1 MCKVKKMRANM
12 ELKLKIRA
20 VLQLSLFFLGRLLTV
35 VLSTSLWNGIV
46 ILNSLHDK

>member
-20 VLQLSLFFLGRLLTV
+20 VLQLSLNKLVKLDSREPMVFSILL
-35 VLSTSLWNGIV
+35 
-46 ILNSLHDK
+46 

>member
-20 VLQLSLFFLGRLLTV
+20 ILQLSLNKLVKLDSREPMVFSILL
-35 VLSTSLWNGIV
+35 
-46 ILNSLHDK
+46 